1 MSPTALM
8 DFWGSYPAEQYCS
21 SQYAY
26 KDAYIH
32 RMGVILSSD
41 MHAFNWVSTVLV
53 QVLGP
58 AQMVLNLLAAPARF
72 SKYT

>member
-1 MSPTALM
+1 
-8 DFWGSYPAEQYCS
+8 
-21 SQYAY
+21 
-26 KDAYIH
+26 
-32 RMGVILSSD
+32 MGVILSSD